1 MVESLGDGILQ
12 AALSINGMLG
22 GPTLAIFFMGA
33 LMPPVNKWGAHIGW
47 FVGASLAVWTYIGSQ
62 IYPPS
67 GEQTRVLPRS
77 TYRYENNYTASPKI
91 RSPKNKEFSVFGKKD
106 FSKK

>member
-1 MVESLGDGILQ
+1 MIQVASVVFGVICIALTYMVESLGDGILQ

-47 FVGASLAVWTYIGSQ
+47 FFGASLAVWTYIGSQ

-77 TYRYENNYTASPKI
+77 TYR
-91 RSPKNKEFSVFGKKD
+91 
-106 FSKK
+106 